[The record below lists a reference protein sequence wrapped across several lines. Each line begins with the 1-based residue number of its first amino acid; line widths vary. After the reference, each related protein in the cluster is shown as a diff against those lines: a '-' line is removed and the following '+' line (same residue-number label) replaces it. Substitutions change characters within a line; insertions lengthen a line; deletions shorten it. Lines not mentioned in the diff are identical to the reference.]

1 METKKPVALWKGI
14 VGASVSAFVLLL
26 TALITI
32 VVYSANKSME
42 MWLILFLIIAGIIC
56 LLSFAISLANISE
69 AVAYRRQ
76 NRTIKVISTN
86 ETSEKH
92 NVDYIEEIKMLKEL
106 LDSGAITQE
115 EFDAKKKQLLK

>member
-1 METKKPVALWKGI
+1 MENKKPVPLWKGI

-26 TALITI
+26 VALITI
-32 VVYSANKSME
+32 IVYYVNKSME
-42 MWLILFLIIAGIIC
+42 IWLIIFLLAAGIIC

-86 ETSEKH
+86 ETSKKH